1 MDWTGLCVLL
11 LIPAVMMLLGAIF
24 LKRSP
29 RKINDW
35 FGYRTRR
42 AMSSQEAW
50 DFAHRTC
57 GRIWLRW
64 GAVLAVATVL
74 VVLLLG
80 RGEASLLSSWGGTA
94 VLLQCGVMIVSTV
107 PVDQALKRNFDQDGH
122 PINKEN

>member
-11 LIPAVMMLLGAIF
+11 LIPAVMMLLGTIF
-24 LKRSP
+24 LKRPP

-50 DFAHRTC
+50 AFAHRTC

-80 RGEASLLSSWGGTA
+80 RGEESLLSGLGGTA

-107 PVDQALKRNFDQDGH
+107 PVDQALKQNFDQDGH

>member
-24 LKRSP
+24 LKRPP

-57 GRIWLRW
+57 GKVWLRW
-64 GAVLAVATVL
+64 GIALGIAAP
-74 VVLLLG
+74 LLMLPVWG
-80 RGEASLLSSWGGTA
+80 AGEERLTLWSGSLT
-94 VLLQCGVMIVSTV
+94 LLQCVALVASIF
-107 PVDQALKRNFDQDGH
+107 PVERALRKKKKKNGH
-122 PINKEN
+122 KISEE

>member
-24 LKRSP
+24 LKRPP

-80 RGEASLLSSWGGTA
+80 RGEESLLSGWGGTA

>member
-1 MDWTGLCVLL
+1 
-11 LIPAVMMLLGAIF
+11 
-24 LKRSP
+24 
-29 RKINDW
+29 
-35 FGYRTRR
+35 
-42 AMSSQEAW
+42 MSSQEAW

-80 RGEASLLSSWGGTA
+80 RGEESLLSGWGGTA

>member
-24 LKRSP
+24 LKRPP

-80 RGEASLLSSWGGTA
+80 RGEESLLSGWGGTA
-94 VLLQCGVMIVSTV
+94 VLLQCGVMIVSTI